1 MAVRDEQNHN
11 NTQVIGGE
19 LMGVSEK
26 ADRTSTETTTAVVGR
41 HDSNCS
47 TYPSELSD
55 SSVDGAHGRIRA
67 AESPETCHVGPGT
80 ARLDRGERRRVAQL
94 QEQSSISAA
103 CARIEQLEVDVSRM
117 QKSINGSMEDATR
130 PDDPLSKFEKT
141 IVGALQNVT
150 ATGDHAVHAP
160 CIPGSL
166 LSVIS
171 EVTEELQDFTYKLAQ
186 NQIDLMSEM
195 VCATALNMN
204 NGPFS
209 QLRQTLAQA
218 VAIVSSNA
226 QQQLV
231 NGGGLAV
238 HK

>member
-1 MAVRDEQNHN
+1 M
-11 NTQVIGGE
+11 
-19 LMGVSEK
+19 
-26 ADRTSTETTTAVVGR
+26 
-41 HDSNCS
+41 
-47 TYPSELSD
+47 
-55 SSVDGAHGRIRA
+55 VD
-67 AESPETCHVGPGT
+67 
-80 ARLDRGERRRVAQL
+80 
-94 QEQSSISAA
+94 
-103 CARIEQLEVDVSRM
+103 
-117 QKSINGSMEDATR
+117 
-130 PDDPLSKFEKT
+130 
-141 IVGALQNVT
+141 ALPNVT

-195 VCATALNMN
+195 VCATALNAN

-238 HK
+238 HKWDRSPRWMLDTQALPGRLMLTDLVLSYHQRAHRRLLHHPR